1 MFIKNFLTWFSLKP
15 DLESKIPQILVKERD
30 IIWCHLGENI
40 GCEESGKGDLFLRPV
55 LVIRKFNADLFLVVP
70 LTTKIKDN
78 QYYVK
83 YTIKNKEYCAMIS
96 QITTV
101 DRKRFRNKI
110 YQIDINDYNCIITK
124 IKDLFILK

>member
-1 MFIKNFLTWFSLKP
+1 M
-15 DLESKIPQILVKERD
+15 
-30 IIWCHLGENI
+30 
-40 GCEESGKGDLFLRPV
+40 

-78 QYYVK
+78 QYYIK
-83 YTIKNKEYCAMIS
+83 YTIKNKEYCVIIS

-101 DRKRFRNKI
+101 DRKRFRNKV
-110 YQIDINDYNCIITK
+110 YQIDMDDYNRIVAK